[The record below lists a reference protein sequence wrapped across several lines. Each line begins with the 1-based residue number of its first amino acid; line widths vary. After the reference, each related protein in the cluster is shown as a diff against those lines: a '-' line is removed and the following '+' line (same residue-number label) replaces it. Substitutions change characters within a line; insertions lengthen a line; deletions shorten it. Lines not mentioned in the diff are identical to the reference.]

1 MERGLIRKR
10 YQITIP
16 RGVRRALNLF
26 IGQTLNFALDENYCI
41 TISTGS
47 LPSAEEGEFYKLLKG
62 EKPRFPKGK
71 KFRISEGRRQSRG
84 ERLKSARFE
93 KLEKMMAAFPVD
105 PELMNALDDA
115 REAENARQD
124 LMQIVSNLSKF
135 LLRIQ
140 ERL

>member
-1 MERGLIRKR
+1 
-10 YQITIP
+10 
-16 RGVRRALNLF
+16 
-26 IGQTLNFALDENYCI
+26 
-41 TISTGS
+41 
-47 LPSAEEGEFYKLLKG
+47 
-62 EKPRFPKGK
+62 
-71 KFRISEGRRQSRG
+71 
-84 ERLKSARFE
+84 
-93 KLEKMMAAFPVD
+93 MAAFPVD